1 MDKFDR
7 TEVRGHEVGVIETTR
22 VLEQSRRKT
31 LAEVAQETRAALPTG
46 QILSGD
52 CIAAMRSLPDN
63 SIDCVFADP
72 PYNLQL
78 GGDLNRPDGSEVDAV
93 TDHWDQFES
102 FRAYDD
108 FTKAWLTEA
117 RRVLKPDG
125 ALWVIGSY
133 HNIFRVGAIL
143 QDLGFWI
150 LNDIIWRKTNPM
162 PNFKGTRFTNAHET
176 LIWASMGEK
185 ARYHFNYRAMKT
197 LNDELQMRS
206 DWVMPICSG
215 GERLKENGRKA
226 HPTQKPEALLYRVL
240 LATTEAGDV
249 VLDPFFGT
257 GTTGAVATRLGRDW
271 IGCERE
277 DFYREVAQ
285 KRIAKELPL
294 DESALKTM
302 QSKKSAPRIAF
313 GALVES
319 ALIPPGTRVFDKKR
333 RWFATVRADGS
344 LELDTPTGSGKSQT
358 GSIHGLGKDL
368 QDAPSCNG
376 WTFWHYDKAG
386 ETLPIDAARQLY
398 LLANED

>member
-1 MDKFDR
+1 M
-7 TEVRGHEVGVIETTR
+7 GVMETAK
-22 VLEQSRRKT
+22 L
-31 LAEVAQETRAALPTG
+31 RAANKVAKPVKQAEKARAPHPDLPLG

-52 CIAAMRSLPDN
+52 CIEAMRSLPDN
-63 SIDCVFADP
+63 SVDCVFADP

-78 GGDLNRPDGSEVDAV
+78 GGDLNRPDGSQVDAV
-93 TDHWDQFES
+93 TDHWDQFDS
-102 FRAYDD
+102 FQLYDK
-108 FTKAWLTEA
+108 FTRDWLTEA

-133 HNIFRVGAIL
+133 HNIFRVGSIL

-150 LNDIIWRKTNPM
+150 LNDIVWRKTNPM

-185 ARYHFNYRAMKT
+185 SRYQFNYRAMKT

-206 DWVMPICSG
+206 DWVMPICAG
-215 GERLKENGRKA
+215 AERLKEYGKKA

-257 GTTGAVATRLGRDW
+257 GTTGAVAKRLGREW

-277 DFYREVAQ
+277 DFYRKVAT

-294 DESALKTM
+294 DESAIKTM
-302 QSKKSAPRIAF
+302 QSKKAAPRVAF
-313 GALVES
+313 GTLVEN
-319 ALIPPGTRVFDKKR
+319 ALIPPGTKVFDKKR
-333 RWFATVRADGS
+333 RWIATVRADGS
-344 LELDTPTGSGKSQT
+344 LEIDGPKGKQA

-368 QDAPSCNG
+368 QGAPSCNG
-376 WTFWHYDKAG
+376 WTFWYYEVDAPSGKDVK
-386 ETLPIDAARQLY
+386 PIDAARQDY

>member
-1 MDKFDR
+1 MR
-7 TEVRGHEVGVIETTR
+7 A
-22 VLEQSRRKT
+22 EQ
-31 LAEVAQETRAALPTG
+31 AAIDTRALLPTG

-52 CIAAMRSLPDN
+52 CIEAMRSLPDN

-93 TDHWDQFES
+93 TDHWDQFDS

-108 FTKAWLTEA
+108 FTRAWLGEA

-133 HNIFRVGAIL
+133 HNIYRVGAIL

-150 LNDIIWRKTNPM
+150 LNDIVWRKTNPM

-206 DWVMPICSG
+206 DWVLPICSG
-215 GERLKENGRKA
+215 GERLKEGGKKA
-226 HPTQKPEALLYRVL
+226 HPTQKPESLLYRVL
-240 LATTEAGDV
+240 LATTETGDV

-257 GTTGAVATRLGRDW
+257 GTTGAVAKRLGREW

-277 DFYREVAQ
+277 DFYRGVAE
-285 KRIAKELPL
+285 KRIEKELPL

-302 QSKKSAPRIAF
+302 QSKKAAPRVAF
-313 GALVES
+313 GTLVEN

-333 RWFATVRADGS
+333 RWIATVRADGS
-344 LELDTPTGSGKSQT
+344 LEVEGQNGKPQV

-368 QDAPSCNG
+368 QGAPSCNG
-376 WTFWHYDKAG
+376 WSFWHYEKGG
-386 ETLPIDAARQLY
+386 EVLPVDAARQMY